1 MPTESD
7 LRYLGHRPFFTFFS
21 NLLDARFFAS
31 EHSEPVRILEIGCG
45 PGEFAHM
52 LKQKYGNKVDIVAID
67 PGDNVALAQK
77 NYSSNGVEYKQA
89 TVEDIKEDASFDV
102 CLFSKSLHHCMP
114 LHETVVKT
122 HALLK
127 QHGVCVAEELDRDQV
142 NSKTATWFSDRLDLL
157 RLGGLIFDKT
167 PEEHEAQGDSEELC
181 AHMFDVSKPG
191 YDRLREFYKDH
202 LVNEELHTLPI
213 IMDELYKSFGEKN
226 VKVASVIPFLHE
238 FLIFLG

>member
-1 MPTESD
+1 MFVFQIAPS
-7 LRYLGHRPFFTFFS
+7 LH
-21 NLLDARFFAS
+21 
-31 EHSEPVRILEIGCG
+31 
-45 PGEFAHM
+45 
-52 LKQKYGNKVDIVAID
+52 
-67 PGDNVALAQK
+67 ALAPGITHAFCKADEKADSGFLQ
-77 NYSSNGVEYKQA
+77 
-89 TVEDIKEDASFDV
+89 
-102 CLFSKSLHHCMP
+102 
-114 LHETVVKT
+114 TVVKT

-142 NSKTATWFSDRLDLL
+142 DAKTATWFSDRLDLL

-191 YDRLREFYKDH
+191 YERLREFYKDH
-202 LVNEELHTLPI
+202 LVGEELHTLPI
-213 IMDELYKSFGEKN
+213 IMDELYKLFGEKN